1 MAQKILLVEDS
12 ATQALEVKLALEEKG
27 FSVEIA
33 RDGQTGLD
41 RALTNAFDL
50 ILLDHYLPGL
60 TGLEIMGYL
69 KYQNQKVT
77 APVVVIT
84 GSTDVHVAVTTMKT
98 GVADYVV
105 KDDNYAVTLPATIE
119 RVLEKQR
126 LKAELEAT
134 QAELKKYMQ
143 NLERMVE
150 ERTHDLEDSYHSTLD
165 CLVVALDAR
174 EHETQNHS
182 QRVALRTVYLAR
194 QLGVEERNLPTI
206 AQGALMHDVGK
217 IGVPD
222 PILLKPGPLTPEEW
236 IVMKTHP
243 EIGYSILKG
252 IAFLREA
259 REIVFA
265 HQERYDGSGYPR
277 GIKKEEIPL
286 GARIFAVI
294 DAFDAIT
301 NDRPYRRGRPYGAA
315 REEIIRGSGTQ
326 FDPEVVRA
334 FLAIPEPDLLGLS
347 GTASEHYRI
356 KLSPI
361 SLRHP
366 SP

>member
-1 MAQKILLVEDS
+1 MGQRILLVEDS
-12 ATQALEVKLALEEKG
+12 ATQALEVKLELEQRG
-27 FSVEIA
+27 FAVEIA
-33 RDGQTGLD
+33 PDGQSGLYA
-41 RALTNAFDL
+41 ALHDSFDL
-50 ILLDHYLPGL
+50 ILLDYYLPGL
-60 TGLEIMGYL
+60 TGLEIVGRL
-69 KYQNQKVT
+69 GRQKIDT
-77 APVVVIT
+77 PLIMIT
-84 GSTDVHVAVTTMKT
+84 SSTDVRVAVETMKA
-98 GVADYVV
+98 GVADYIV
-105 KDDNYAVTLPATIE
+105 KDENYTLVLPVTIE

-126 LKAELEAT
+126 LKAELEAA

-143 NLERMVE
+143 NLEKMVE

-182 QRVALRTVYLAR
+182 QRVALRSVYLAR
-194 QLGVEERNLPTI
+194 QLGVEERNLSTV

-222 PILLKPGPLTPEEW
+222 PILLKPGPLTPDEW
-236 IVMKTHP
+236 DIMKTHP
-243 EIGYSILKG
+243 AIGYSILKG
-252 IAFLREA
+252 IGFLREA

-301 NDRPYRRGRPYGAA
+301 NDRPYRKGRSYGAA
-315 REEIIRGSGTQ
+315 REEIIRGSGSQ

-334 FLAIPEPDLLGLS
+334 FLAIPESDLLGLS
-347 GTASEHYRI
+347 GTTSEHY
-356 KLSPI
+356 PI
-361 SLRHP
+361 SLTPAFSRP
-366 SP
+366 PPQ